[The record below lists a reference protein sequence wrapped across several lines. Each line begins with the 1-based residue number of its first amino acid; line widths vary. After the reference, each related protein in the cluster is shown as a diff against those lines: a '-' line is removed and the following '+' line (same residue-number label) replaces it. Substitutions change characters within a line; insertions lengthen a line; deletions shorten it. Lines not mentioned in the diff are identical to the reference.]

1 MTKVVILGGGVAG
14 MSAAHELVERGFEVV
29 VLERR
34 ELPGGKARS
43 IPVAEG
49 GEGRS
54 GHELADTGVASIEH
68 RLPGEHGFR
77 FFPGFYKHVI
87 DTMRRIP
94 SFDGRLVADHLVPT
108 TRVGITQYEQPTF
121 QIPALFPRTPGDAGT
136 VLRDILVAFGPV
148 TGLTPDDL
156 AFFGARIWQIL
167 TSCDARRIGEYEKT
181 DWWDFVDAERRSAA
195 YQKFLASGI
204 TRSLVAAKAR
214 KASTRTIGDV
224 FVQLML
230 TIVNPAAGSTDRVF
244 DGPTNLVWIDPWLV
258 ELQARGVEYR
268 LGAEVEAILCDD
280 ERITGVAVRERGT
293 PTVVTGDHYVSALPL
308 ERMAPLVNEGLI
320 AIDPRLANLRT
331 LTPNVDWMNGIQ
343 YYLHRDVPT
352 AHGHVIH
359 IDSEWALTSVSQL
372 QFWRSVAP
380 EQFGDS
386 NVRGILSVDISDWTA
401 PGSDGRTAMQCSRSE
416 VARETWSQLKRS
428 VNVDE
433 ELLRDEDLHSWFLDP
448 DIDQDPD
455 RPGYLTNAEPLLVNL
470 VDTWPLRP
478 DAATAVPNLFLAS
491 DYVRTHTDLA
501 TMEGANEA
509 ARRAVNA
516 VLDSAGYDGPRCEVW
531 PLHETELLAPWR
543 LHDAAR
549 YERGL
554 PWDGSLLQVAAHAL
568 GGASPLLDQV
578 GPLLELVEPF
588 VTLVADVLDATDGSI
603 EDTGEVRHVDPTVAT
618 GSAYVPT
625 PEDVL
630 LDIADLVPG
639 SGDVVGPAGLLQRAG
654 WERDRLTDAL
664 EAHAEAASPAVAA
677 EATVPRSTPGSAAVA
692 PFDGPAGFLE
702 RLDWYRELVADTLGS
717 GIPAGEP
724 QKHLY
729 ALVNDFIGRPGKALR
744 PALCVATARALGG
757 RAENAFPAAA
767 GIEML
772 HNAFLVHD
780 DIEDGSD
787 SRRGVPTMHRRVG
800 VPIAVNTGDAMN
812 ALAMRFFRRS
822 VEQLGPGAAI
832 RILDEVDHMLVESL
846 EGQATELGWV
856 RDNDLTVGT
865 EDYLLLVLKKT
876 AWYSFIHPLR
886 IGAIV
891 ANPEDPHL
899 DRFDR
904 LGYLLGLAF
913 QITDDVLNLRGSA
926 SRYGKEIDGDL
937 WEGKRTI
944 AITHALAHVNRV
956 DRLWIGNFLA
966 RPRERRLPREVLQL
980 HGILE
985 GAGSIEW
992 ARESAAAFARA
1003 ATREFDAGAF
1013 AGVPPGPDLDWL
1025 RSCVDFL
1032 VQRDA

>member
-1 MTKVVILGGGVAG
+1 VRHLRAPGDERAGLLTRVVVLGGGVAG
-14 MSAAHELVERGFEVV
+14 MSAAHELSERGFEVV

-34 ELPGGKARS
+34 DVAGGKARS
-43 IPVAEG
+43 VPVAG
-49 GEGRS
+49 GDASQG
-54 GHELADTGVASIEH
+54 GHELADTGLDSVMH
-68 RLPGEHGFR
+68 HLPGEHGFR

-94 SFDGRLVADHLVPT
+94 SFDGRKVADHLVPT
-108 TRVGITQYEQPTF
+108 TRVGITQYGKPTF
-121 QIPALFPRTPGDAGT
+121 LVPAVFPRTPADAGT

-148 TGLTPDDL
+148 TDLTPDDL
-156 AFFGARIWQIL
+156 AVFGARIWQIL
-167 TSCDARRIGEYEKT
+167 TSCEARRIGEYEKIG
-181 DWWDFVDAERRSAA
+181 WWDFVEAERRSAS

-230 TIVNPAAGSTDRVF
+230 TVLNPSEGSTDRVL
-244 DGPTNLVWIDPWLV
+244 DGPTNLVWMDPWLTHL
-258 ELQARGVEYR
+258 ESAGVDYR
-268 LGAEVEAILCDD
+268 MGAEIQEILCDG
-280 ERITGVAVRERGT
+280 RRVTGVVVRESGR
-293 PTVVTGDHYVSALPL
+293 PTVVTGDHYLAAVPL
-308 ERMAPLVNEGLI
+308 ERI
-320 AIDPRLANLRT
+320 AALLDERLLAADPQLANLRT
-331 LTPNVDWMNGIQ
+331 LSPNVDWMNGIQ
-343 YYLHRDVPT
+343 YYLRRDVPT

-386 NVRGILSVDISDWTA
+386 DVRGILSVDISDWTA
-401 PGSDGRTAMQCSRSE
+401 PGSEGQTAMHSTRAE

-428 VNVDE
+428 VNSDE
-433 ELLRDEDLHSWFLDP
+433 ELLRDEDIDSWFLDSDIYLDPAHP
-448 DIDQDPD
+448 DTL
-455 RPGYLTNAEPLLVNL
+455 GNGEPLLVNL
-470 VDTWPLRP
+470 TGTWPLRP
-478 DAATAVPNLFLAS
+478 DAETAIPNLFLAS

-509 ARRAVNA
+509 ARRAVNRLLDA
-516 VLDSAGYDGPRCEVW
+516 VGHESPRCEVW
-531 PLHETELLAPWR
+531 PLHEPDVLAPWR

-549 YERGL
+549 YESGL
-554 PWDGSLLQVAAHAL
+554 PWDDSLLQVAAHAIR
-568 GGASPLLDQV
+568 GASPLLDEV
-578 GPLLELVEPF
+578 RPLLELAQPF
-588 VTLVADVLDATDGSI
+588 VASVADALDLADDVT
-603 EDTGEVRHVDPTVAT
+603 EVRYVDPTVKA

-625 PEDVL
+625 PEDL
-630 LDIADLVPG
+630 SLDAADLLPG
-639 SGDVVGPAGLLQRAG
+639 AADIVGPAGLLERVG
-654 WERDRLTDAL
+654 WDRDRLTDELEASVQPPVGGAPGDGAL
-664 EAHAEAASPAVAA
+664 E
-677 EATVPRSTPGSAAVA
+677 
-692 PFDGPAGFLE
+692 GPQGFLE
-702 RLDWYRELVADTLGS
+702 RLDWYRGLVSDTLAAGV
-717 GIPAGEP
+717 PTGEP

-729 ALVNDFIGRPGKALR
+729 ALVSDFVGRSGKALR
-744 PALCVATARALGG
+744 PALCIASARALGG
-757 RAENAFPAAA
+757 RAEDALSAAA

-780 DIEDGSD
+780 DIEDGSEA
-787 SRRGVPTMHRRVG
+787 RRGVATMHRRVG

-812 ALAMRFFRRS
+812 ALALRFFRRS
-822 VEQLGPGAAI
+822 AETLGPAAAI

-856 RDNDLTVGT
+856 RDNDLGVGT
-865 EDYLLLVLKKT
+865 DEYLLLVLKKT

-891 ANPEDPHL
+891 ANAEDPQL

-926 SRYGKEIDGDL
+926 RYGKEIDGDL
-937 WEGKRTI
+937 WEGKRTL
-944 AITHALAHVNRV
+944 AMTHALAHV
-956 DRLWIGNFLA
+956 DGAERLWIGNFLS
-966 RPRERRLPREVLQL
+966 RPRERRLPREVIRL

-985 GAGSIEW
+985 RAGSIDWAQESASVFAHAA
-992 ARESAAAFARA
+992 AREL
-1003 ATREFDAGAF
+1003 EDVAF
-1013 AGVPPGPDLDWL
+1013 AGVPPSADLDWL

-1032 VQRDA
+1032 VERDT